1 MGGVR
6 EENSIESF
14 LTVANKFIAGD
25 AENNAEILKKIEA
38 DVKKLRATR
47 ETLELKEQ
55 VRVQRKFGDQA
66 PLGKW
71 DKIRFEK
78 TVAMMNELVE
88 NNCILDD
95 NISRLNSQPIGDS
108 FTFRYLHKSRIRTVL
123 LKQRPCPSSNECRGH
138 YTR

>member
-1 MGGVR
+1 MR

-95 NISRLNSQPIGDS
+95 NISRLNSQPIGDIQIS
-108 FTFRYLHKSRIRTVL
+108 T
-123 LKQRPCPSSNECRGH
+123 
-138 YTR
+138 